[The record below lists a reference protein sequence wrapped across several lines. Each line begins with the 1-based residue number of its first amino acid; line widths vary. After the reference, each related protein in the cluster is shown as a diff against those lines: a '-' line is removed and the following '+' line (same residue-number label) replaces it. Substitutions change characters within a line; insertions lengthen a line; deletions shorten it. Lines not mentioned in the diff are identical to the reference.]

1 MAKKVLSK
9 SEVIADISTKIND
22 NIEQGISGESLAGV
36 LTNIVNY
43 SEDASQ
49 ILLSSGSAD
58 HSLQMTGEVNVTEGD
73 AINTYVN
80 DSVSMMSV
88 TLGIG
93 NSAGIGGWKY
103 NAIRVGTE
111 NVDFYLTDNANV
123 TQITINPEEEPINY
137 DLLSGFTKGDKL
149 SLIIKGVSYNDVF
162 TIVYINDS
170 ETAIN
175 GNKISVSREEFNKVF
190 GDEDLEAV
198 FNVDGIDSSI
208 NYSLFCLAKPFH
220 VNYNSDIGRAASS
233 IGIMNTANNLAAN
246 ASGYKTNAYGMFST
260 TEGRETKA
268 GYAAHAEGYKT
279 TAEGEYSHTEGY
291 DTFAIGE
298 SSHAEGQHSRA
309 KGDRKST
316 RLNSSHS

>member
-9 SEVIADISTKIND
+9 SEVITDISTKIND

-36 LTNIVNY
+36 LTNMVNY

-111 NVDFYLTDNANV
+111 NVDFYLTDNTNV
-123 TQITINPEEEPINY
+123 TEITINPEEEPINY

-149 SLIIKGVSYNDVF
+149 SLIIKGVS
-162 TIVYINDS
+162 
-170 ETAIN
+170 
-175 GNKISVSREEFNKVF
+175 
-190 GDEDLEAV
+190 
-198 FNVDGIDSSI
+198 
-208 NYSLFCLAKPFH
+208 
-220 VNYNSDIGRAASS
+220 
-233 IGIMNTANNLAAN
+233 
-246 ASGYKTNAYGMFST
+246 
-260 TEGRETKA
+260 
-268 GYAAHAEGYKT
+268 
-279 TAEGEYSHTEGY
+279 
-291 DTFAIGE
+291 
-298 SSHAEGQHSRA
+298 
-309 KGDRKST
+309 
-316 RLNSSHS
+316 